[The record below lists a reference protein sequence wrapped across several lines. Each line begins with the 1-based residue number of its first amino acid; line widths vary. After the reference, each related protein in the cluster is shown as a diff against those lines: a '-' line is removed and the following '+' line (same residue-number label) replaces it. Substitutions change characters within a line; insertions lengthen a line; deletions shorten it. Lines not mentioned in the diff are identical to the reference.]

1 MAVSLTV
8 IELAAAMR
16 IGGGATAPTPPL
28 DAILAR
34 LLAVGTVTA
43 ELTAPAAP
51 DQVLNEAVVR
61 MAAHAYDY
69 DSPTAGRGASYA
81 DAWNNS
87 GAAALCSPWIVRRA
101 R

>member
-8 IELAAAMR
+8 TELAAAMR
-16 IGGGATAPTPPL
+16 LGDGATAPTPPL

-61 MAAHAYDY
+61 MAAYAY
-69 DSPTAGRGASYA
+69 DSPAAGRAASYA

-87 GAAALCSPWIVRRA
+87 GAAALCSRWIVRRA

>member
-28 DAILAR
+28 DAILER
-34 LLAVGTVTA
+34 LLGVGSATA
-43 ELTAPAAP
+43 ELLAP
-51 DQVLNEAVVR
+51 DAPGPVQNEAVVR
-61 MAAHAYDY
+61 FASYLYDM
-69 DSPTAGRGASYA
+69 PAAGRNTGYSA
-81 DAWNNS
+81 AWHNS
-87 GAAALCSPWIVRRA
+87 GAAAMCSPWIVRRA